1 MSEEGERSREDAME
15 STATKA
21 QEAAKELEKA
31 KGGVEDV
38 LGRVR
43 AGDPTAQPEDLQRA
57 ESCVRF
63 AAARL
68 EAALRIQ
75 EEEAERER
83 LGRVE
88 ALGRRAVSE
97 LDPELMRELTE
108 AARGALSAYVAA
120 CVEHNGKLDDLAR
133 KLEGLGPLPD
143 GYAVDRTRLIGPRL
157 LVAGD
162 FEAGWSR
169 PMVDVSDMARAAL
182 SEHIP
187 HGYIDLNSPY

>member
-1 MSEEGERSREDAME
+1 V
-15 STATKA
+15 K
-21 QEAAKELEKA
+21 
-31 KGGVEDV
+31 
-38 LGRVR
+38 
-43 AGDPTAQPEDLQRA
+43 PEDLQRA
-57 ESCVRF
+57 ESRVRF
-63 AAARL
+63 AEARL
-68 EAALRIQ
+68 EAVRRIE

-88 ALGRRAVSE
+88 ALGRHAVSE
-97 LDPELMRELTE
+97 LDPEPIRELAE

-120 CVEHNGKLDDLAR
+120 CVARNATLEEIAR

-162 FEAGWSR
+162 FEAGWLR
-169 PMVDVSDMARAAL
+169 PMVDVSGMAREAL
-182 SEHIP
+182 RKHIP

>member
-1 MSEEGERSREDAME
+1 MSEKGERSREDAME

-31 KGGVEDV
+31 KGGVADV

-57 ESCVRF
+57 ESRVRF
-63 AAARL
+63 AEARL

-108 AARGALSAYVAA
+108 AVEGALAA
-120 CVEHNGKLDDLAR
+120 
-133 KLEGLGPLPD
+133 
-143 GYAVDRTRLIGPRL
+143 T
-157 LVAGD
+157 
-162 FEAGWSR
+162 SR
-169 PMVDVSDMARAAL
+169 PAWSTTGSLTISPASWRA
-182 SEHIP
+182 SGP
-187 HGYIDLNSPY
+187 CRTGTPWTGRG